1 MGLTQMDNAPEVTLT
16 YSTTRRE
23 LAAWYWQMWKKKLWK
38 FHAALLVTSIAV
50 VVLTSARRPPSVM
63 DIVLGIVIAVAVIA
77 FLILFPQIMFKP
89 EVRTLSF
96 DQNGLRTKIGKKS
109 GSVSWHEIESIT
121 ESEDTIVISGKN
133 LNAFLVPQRAFQSDQ
148 ERASVLS
155 VILAWMEPTRQS

>member
-1 MGLTQMDNAPEVTLT
+1 MNLTQMDNAPEVTLT

-23 LAAWYWQMWKKKLWK
+23 LATWYARMWKKKLWK
-38 FHAALLVTSIAV
+38 FHAAFLVTSIAV
-50 VVLTSARRPPSVM
+50 VVLTAGHWPPSVM
-63 DIVLGIVIAVAVIA
+63 DMVRGLAVAVAVIA
-77 FLILFPQIMFKP
+77 SLILFPQIMFKP

-109 GSVSWHEIESIT
+109 GSVSWQDIESVT
-121 ESEDTIVISGKN
+121 DSESTIVISRKN

-155 VILAWMEPTRQS
+155 AIRAWMDLTNK